1 MPGRS
6 KTLQVARQWTN
17 EDFGRVA
24 GQRKVARADS
34 ARELAEWGEAQET
47 DGPAARGLTRR
58 YGRLVGSWDAVQSPP
73 LILWCDQ
80 CLA

>member
-24 GQRKVARADS
+24 GQRKVARAHS
-34 ARELAEWGEAQET
+34 AWELAEWGGEAQET
-47 DGPAARGLTRR
+47 DGPAARGLTRQ
-58 YGRLVGSWDAVQSPP
+58 YGRLVGSWDAVQSTP
-73 LILWCDQ
+73 LILWCN
-80 CLA
+80 